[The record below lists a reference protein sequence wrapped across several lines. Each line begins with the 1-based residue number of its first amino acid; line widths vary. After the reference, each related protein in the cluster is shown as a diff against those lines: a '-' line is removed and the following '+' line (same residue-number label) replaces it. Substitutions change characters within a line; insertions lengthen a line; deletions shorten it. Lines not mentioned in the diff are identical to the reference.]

1 MSANKKFKSQASSS
15 VSDQDTSTVPD
26 IDHWPR
32 LSNEEILSIL
42 RLLPQEDLVTISMI
56 NKRFRDLSRD
66 ASLWKVLT
74 LDYGQIRYR
83 ADSCRK
89 LVERCEKLETLKI
102 TNKSRDSRPLN
113 IMSVVIRAKDSL
125 RSLEVVQYYSL
136 DKWTD
141 AAMTKLGQMKRLKK
155 ISCAFNTRYSRNPQ
169 GLSKLAHLDQLE
181 VLKINLRMDGD
192 EQTYTVMKNVFQQL
206 KQLKIVELESA
217 NDEMV
222 VALAR
227 NNPGLKELKV
237 YDCPDFS
244 DESIDALS
252 DNCLDLEVLKID
264 LLDCDEFVPQKFSFP
279 KLNHLDIAVRTR
291 KEDTDV
297 DETLTKL
304 VRKLECLKQFTLRG
318 FWIGAERAMITDA
331 LIQTFR
337 NQNPELNFTRGR
349 NVA

>member
-15 VSDQDTSTVPD
+15 VNDLDTSTVPD

-42 RLLPQEDLVTISMI
+42 RLLPQKTLVTVVSMI

-113 IMSVVIRAKDSL
+113 IMSVVIRAMKSL
-125 RSLEVVQYYSL
+125 RSLDVDSL

-227 NNPGLKELKV
+227 NNLGLKELKV
-237 YDCPDFS
+237 FDCPDFS

-252 DNCLDLEVLKID
+252 DKCPDLEVLKID

-279 KLNHLDIAVRTR
+279 KLKHLDIAVYTR
-291 KEDTDV
+291 KVDTDV

-304 VRKLECLKQFTLRG
+304 VRKLECLKQFNLRG
-318 FWIGAERAMITDA
+318 FWIAGSGRAMITDA
-331 LIQTFR
+331 LVQTFR
-337 NQNPELNFTRGR
+337 NQNPELNFTRGT
-349 NVA
+349 NEV

>member
-102 TNKSRDSRPLN
+102 TNKSLDSRPLN
-113 IMSVVIRAKDSL
+113 IMSVVIRAMKSL
-125 RSLEVVQYYSL
+125 RSLEVDSL

-227 NNPGLKELKV
+227 NNLGLKELKV
-237 YDCPDFS
+237 FDDFS

-252 DNCLDLEVLKID
+252 DKCPDLEVLKID
-264 LLDCDEFVPQKFSFP
+264 LDCDEFVPQKFSFP
-279 KLNHLDIAVRTR
+279 KLKHLDIAVYTR
-291 KEDTDV
+291 KVDTDV

-304 VRKLECLKQFTLRG
+304 VRKFESLKQFNLRG
-318 FWIGAERAMITDA
+318 FWIAGS
-331 LIQTFR
+331 
-337 NQNPELNFTRGR
+337 
-349 NVA
+349 